1 MSQLPDIPRLYTALA
16 EWLACMVYVMAL
28 RRRVEGWRLALEA
41 GALLVVL
48 SVFLV
53 ATGSLPVVFWLPC
66 MAGAVG
72 IMYGLI
78 VLCGDVGP
86 MDGLYYCV
94 QAFVLAEFAASLV
107 WQLHCFF
114 LLDGPRFWG
123 DWLLLLLVVY
133 SGVFFA
139 IRFSIQR
146 VTTNNTPLSITWPE
160 LSSAIIIGAA
170 VFGASNLS
178 FLSVNTPFSGRYSG
192 EIFNIRTIMDLGGM
206 AILYAHYLQCW
217 QIRVR
222 RELEAVQNVL
232 HNHYQQYQMSQE
244 SVDMINRKY
253 HDLKH
258 QIMVLRAEPDSG
270 RRAAF
275 LDQMEEEIKD
285 RKSVV

>member
-94 QAFVLAEFAASLV
+94 QAFVLAEFAASLE

-114 LLDGPRFWG
+114 LLDTDTVPGQ
-123 DWLLLLLVVY
+123 LV
-133 SGVFFA
+133 
-139 IRFSIQR
+139 
-146 VTTNNTPLSITWPE
+146 
-160 LSSAIIIGAA
+160 
-170 VFGASNLS
+170 
-178 FLSVNTPFSGRYSG
+178 
-192 EIFNIRTIMDLGGM
+192 
-206 AILYAHYLQCW
+206 
-217 QIRVR
+217 
-222 RELEAVQNVL
+222 
-232 HNHYQQYQMSQE
+232 
-244 SVDMINRKY
+244 
-253 HDLKH
+253 H
-258 QIMVLRAEPDSG
+258 QA
-270 RRAAF
+270 
-275 LDQMEEEIKD
+275 
-285 RKSVV
+285 